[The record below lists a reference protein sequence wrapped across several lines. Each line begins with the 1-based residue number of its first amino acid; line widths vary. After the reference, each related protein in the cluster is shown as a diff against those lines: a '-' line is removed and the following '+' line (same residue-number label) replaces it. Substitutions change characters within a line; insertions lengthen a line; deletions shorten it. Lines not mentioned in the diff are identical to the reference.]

1 MEALVSVMKD
11 EFIHGQIP
19 KMVPES
25 YSVFL
30 QNINNYFQCFLAYD
44 YNSS

>member
-30 QNINNYFQCFLAYD
+30 HNNYFKCFLAYD